1 MNTANFLEGMT
12 AMVKIKQ
19 FFGIIVSFFIF
30 WFSMLGIQKFA
41 EFLDIDALKF
51 MDGQTGGARIFYSPY
66 PFLIAFIITLI
77 SLYFFVVKLAKPK
90 KEVESFREE

>member
-1 MNTANFLEGMT
+1 MNAANFLEGMT

-41 EFLDIDALKF
+41 EFFDMDALKF

-66 PFLIAFIITLI
+66 PFLIVFIITLI

-90 KEVESFREE
+90 KEESLREE